1 MILIFL
7 ELKILY
13 LILLKDLP
21 NELLQKNL
29 VKQEKGF
36 KAQTG
41 FCRPLC
47 VEQKILQVSPVS
59 VSPSRANSN
68 GEPQKAEVSRKWQT
82 KFFSVFAPSA
92 DFARLQHNYFIN
104 IFFKQLSFDNYFVS
118 STFIFQIT

>member
-1 MILIFL
+1 MISLGIKL
-7 ELKILY
+7 LY

-29 VKQEKGF
+29 GKQEKGF

-68 GEPQKAEVSRKWQT
+68 GEPQKAEVSKKWKT
-82 KFFSVFAPSA
+82 KCFSFFIPSA
-92 DFARLQHNYFIN
+92 DFARLQHNNFIN
-104 IFFKQLSFDNYFVS
+104 IFSNNYSLTVILFLLLLV
-118 STFIFQIT
+118 FQIT